1 MPRYEYLCPNCR
13 NKSEVIKPMAEADRL
28 EYCNNCT
35 LACTLRRD
43 FKAEGVLVGA
53 GKRSYHKPIVSDS
66 MAMNP
71 DQIPEHKRL
80 HPDIKVTPEGQ
91 PVFDNFADHEK
102 YMKKCNIEKMPQKV
116 RKKGKRIA

>member
-1 MPRYEYLCPNCR
+1 MPQYCYFCPKCKIPVNFV
-13 NKSEVIKPMAEADRL
+13 KLMADAYKNEWCPR
-28 EYCNNCT
+28 CGFI
-35 LACTLRRD
+35 LRRD
-43 FKAEGVLVGA
+43 FRSEGVLVGA
-53 GKRSYHKPIVSDS
+53 GKRSYHKSIISDS

-80 HPDIKVTPEGQ
+80 HPDIEVTSDGR